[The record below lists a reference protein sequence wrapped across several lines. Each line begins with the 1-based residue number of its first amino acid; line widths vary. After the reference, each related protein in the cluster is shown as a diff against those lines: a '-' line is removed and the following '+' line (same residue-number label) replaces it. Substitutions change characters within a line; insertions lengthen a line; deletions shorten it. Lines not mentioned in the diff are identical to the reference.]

1 MNDVLNSIP
10 SIVYFILLGV
20 AWGGLIVQNNHLSDM
35 VKEIKEQLSLK
46 EGKFNELALLHNTNR
61 NKIEALE
68 KDVSEIK
75 KSIEGL

>member
-10 SIVYFILLGV
+10 SIVYFIALGG
-20 AWGGLIVQNNHLSDM
+20 AWGGLIVQNNNLSDM
-35 VKEIKEQLSLK
+35 VKEIREQLLSRD
-46 EGKFNELALLHNTNR
+46 GKFNELALLHNTNR